1 MAIRFFSCA
10 SCRLAY
16 RPICFAAHAMPASGY
31 QEISWRHHVRMIS
44 VVLVCLVV
52 GISDG
57 DSMTVRC
64 AAAEPQRQVRIH
76 AIDAPERHQSF
87 SEAARNSL
95 SALCLDSRAR
105 ILPVDTD
112 DYARTVAQVE
122 CRGEDAASHQVGAG
136 LAWVYA
142 RYARMRPD
150 LPALQ
155 ARARAERRGLWSDAH
170 PVAPWL
176 WRHR

>member
-1 MAIRFFSCA
+1 
-10 SCRLAY
+10 
-16 RPICFAAHAMPASGY
+16 
-31 QEISWRHHVRMIS
+31 MIS

-64 AAAEPQRQVRIH
+64 DRAGAQLQVRIH
-76 AIDAPERHQSF
+76 AIDAPERYQSF

-95 SALCLDSRAR
+95 STLCLDSRAR

-112 DYARTVAQVE
+112 DFARTVAQVE
-122 CRGEDAASHQVGAG
+122 CRGEDAARHQVSAG
-136 LAWVYA
+136 LAWVYTHYAPA
-142 RYARMRPD
+142 RSD
-150 LPALQ
+150 LRALQ
-155 ARARAERRGLWSDAH
+155 AQARAERRGLWADAH
-170 PVAPWL
+170 PVAPWR

>member
-10 SCRLAY
+10 SYRLAY
-16 RPICFAAHAMPASGY
+16 RSICFAAQAMPASGY
-31 QEISWRHHVRMIS
+31 QELSWRHHVRMIS

-64 AAAEPQRQVRIH
+64 DRAGAQRQVRIH
-76 AIDAPERHQSF
+76 AIDAPERYQSF

-95 SALCLDSRAR
+95 SALCLGSRAR

-112 DYARTVAQVE
+112 DFARTVAQVE
-122 CRGEDAASHQVGAG
+122 CRGEDAAGHQVGAG

-142 RYARMRPD
+142 PYARARPD
-150 LPALQ
+150 LRDLQ
-155 ARARAERRGLWSDAH
+155 ARARAARRGLWADAH

>member
-1 MAIRFFSCA
+1 MFST
-10 SCRLAY
+10 
-16 RPICFAAHAMPASGY
+16 
-31 QEISWRHHVRMIS
+31 
-44 VVLVCLVV
+44 VLVCLVV

-136 LAWVYA
+136 LAWVNTTSA
-142 RYARMRPD
+142 TAAAILGWLVVAVGSLLPRRP
-150 LPALQ
+150 
-155 ARARAERRGLWSDAH
+155 
-170 PVAPWL
+170 
-176 WRHR
+176 

>member
-1 MAIRFFSCA
+1 
-10 SCRLAY
+10 
-16 RPICFAAHAMPASGY
+16 MPASGY
-31 QEISWRHHVRMIS
+31 QEISRRHHVRMIS
-44 VVLVCLVV
+44 AVLVCLVV

-57 DSMTVRC
+57 DSLSVRC

-76 AIDAPERHQSF
+76 AIDAPERYQSF
-87 SEAARNSL
+87 SEAARSSL
-95 SALCLDSRAR
+95 AALCFDIRAR
-105 ILPVDTD
+105 IRLIETD
-112 DYARTVAQVE
+112 DFGRTVAQVE
-122 CRGEDAASHQVGAG
+122 CRGEDVARHQVSAG

-155 ARARAERRGLWSDAH
+155 ARARAERRGLWADAH

-176 WRHR
+176 WRRR